1 MVHIFDHCQKKYL
14 EGEGRKAK
22 WENIDFDEKHLSPRM
37 YISLKHSQV
46 KQQFKLGFCRITG
59 ATNERTTLSSLLPE
73 NIACAGD
80 AVSTFVFDK
89 PSINNLILLQCLMS
103 SFIWD
108 FLIRLR
114 VANNL
119 TMNFLT
125 QIPVPNLAD
134 IDETLSTELCQRAVK
149 LSCTTEEMASYWNHV
164 YPDNPW
170 TKDSAEK
177 DLSKRALL
185 RAEID
190 ARIAKLYGL
199 RLEDYARIL
208 THFPLLDRRYEPLTG
223 DKFIAEGTDE
233 EKTDR
238 AFITRDFALHQY
250 LLYLNEYAEEG
261 EKIPFIEDLENFY
274 KEKVQLDPLSEESRF
289 RIGEIKDLETR
300 VDTAIKNGAIA
311 YVPS

>member
-1 MVHIFDHCQKKYL
+1 
-14 EGEGRKAK
+14 
-22 WENIDFDEKHLSPRM
+22 
-37 YISLKHSQV
+37 
-46 KQQFKLGFCRITG
+46 
-59 ATNERTTLSSLLPE
+59 
-73 NIACAGD
+73 
-80 AVSTFVFDK
+80 
-89 PSINNLILLQCLMS
+89 
-103 SFIWD
+103 
-108 FLIRLR
+108 
-114 VANNL
+114 
-119 TMNFLT
+119 
-125 QIPVPNLAD
+125 
-134 IDETLSTELCQRAVK
+134 
-149 LSCTTEEMASYWNHV
+149 TEEMANYWNHI
-164 YPDNPW
+164 YPDNTW

-177 DLSKRALL
+177 DLNKRALL

-199 RLEDYARIL
+199 SLEDYARIL

-250 LLYLNEYAEEG
+250 LLYLKAQG
-261 EKIPFIEDLENFY
+261 EDIAFIEDLESFY
-274 KEKVQLDPLSEESRF
+274 REKVQLDPVSEESRF